1 MNTYTIYMAGPV
13 KGLAYAEATGWRRGL
28 ISRLGAYN
36 VECLDPL
43 RGKDE
48 LIGETNID
56 RIEYDTALSC
66 PTGIYV
72 RDRFDALRCDLLL
85 VNLLGAEKPS
95 IGSAMEIAWADALH
109 KPIILVMEPGN
120 VHEHAM
126 VLGACGFL
134 SRSLDEAAD
143 IAIAILNLKR
153 RDDE

>member
-13 KGLAYAEATGWRRGL
+13 KGLDYDSATNWRKWFIKQMDGL
-28 ISRLGAYN
+28 N

-48 LIGETNID
+48 LRHETSID
-56 RIEYDTALSC
+56 RIEYDTPMSC
-66 PTGIYV
+66 PQGIYI
-72 RDRFDALRCDLLL
+72 RDRFDAMRCDLLI

-95 IGSAMEIAWADALH
+95 LGSVMEIAWADALH

-126 VLGACGFL
+126 VLGACGFRA
-134 SRSLDEAAD
+134 RSLAEAAL
-143 IAIAILNLKR
+143 IAIDILNLK
-153 RDDE
+153 EE